1 MTVELQG
8 KEEEVVGHDLV
19 PFSRCLG
26 LLLFCSLGFLFSSLP
41 FGMIHIIPYIHSV
54 ELAVFYMLSPKPV

>member
-26 LLLFCSLGFLFSSLP
+26 LLLFCSLGFFFLLFL
-41 FGMIHIIPYIHSV
+41 
-54 ELAVFYMLSPKPV
+54 LA